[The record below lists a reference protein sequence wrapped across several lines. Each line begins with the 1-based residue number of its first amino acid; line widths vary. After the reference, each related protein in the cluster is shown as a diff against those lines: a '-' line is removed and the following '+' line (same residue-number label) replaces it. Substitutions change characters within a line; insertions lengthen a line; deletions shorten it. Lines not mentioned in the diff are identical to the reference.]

1 MQIFEGKTDIF
12 LVIFSFDAFG
22 GLLYDTK
29 NDKKL
34 IPVYQ
39 EQKKGGCVMNKC
51 GDFVEG
57 ILIGGLIGVVIG
69 ILYAPKS
76 GKETR
81 EEIGKKADQLLAK
94 AKEEYEYAVEKSRKA
109 YEETV
114 QRLKSMEKTAWEKAE
129 EVGEKVDEF
138 TELGKETIQEGKSRL
153 KKAIDAGVEAFKEEQ
168 GKAV

>member
-1 MQIFEGKTDIF
+1 VKGRRFYRQIP
-12 LVIFSFDAFG
+12 FDADG
-22 GLLYDTK
+22 GLLYDLN
-29 NDKKL
+29 NDSRL

-39 EQKKGGCVMNKC
+39 EPKNGGCVMNKN
-51 GDFVEG
+51 GDFVAG

-81 EEIGKKADQLLAK
+81 KEIGKKADQLLEK
-94 AKEEYEYAVEKSRKA
+94 AKEEYECAVEKSRMA

-114 QRLKSMEKTAWEKAE
+114 EHLKSMEKTAREKAE
-129 EVGEKVDEF
+129 EVGEKVDEL
-138 TELGKETIQEGKSRL
+138 TERGKETIQEGKSRL